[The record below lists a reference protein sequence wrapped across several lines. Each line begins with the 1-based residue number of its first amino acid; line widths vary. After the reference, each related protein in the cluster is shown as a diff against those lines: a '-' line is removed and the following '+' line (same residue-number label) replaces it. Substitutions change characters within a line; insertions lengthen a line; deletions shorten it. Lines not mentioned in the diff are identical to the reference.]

1 MGCQRP
7 SADLELLPLRPAWAI
22 VCAMQMM
29 MEPAIAHH
37 IRVARSQEVA
47 VLVAE
52 WWSKRKATYTWA
64 TVDVGSGG
72 REVGVEV

>member
-1 MGCQRP
+1 
-7 SADLELLPLRPAWAI
+7 
-22 VCAMQMM
+22 MQMM

-52 WWSKRKATYTWA
+52 WWSKREATYTWA